1 MNKKILLIILIF
13 ISNCSLNKVVN
24 HHGVHFLEKK
34 QAKLILNLT
43 NKNDILTYL
52 GPPSTQSTFDNNV
65 WIYIERKETKTS
77 MATLG
82 RKKVTVNNV
91 LILEINNMGI
101 LVNKEFLNKEKMNK
115 IKFTKNTTG
124 VVNTKQTFIYEFLS
138 SLRQKINDP
147 LGTKKIKWFLTSNNC

>member
-1 MNKKILLIILIF
+1 MLIF

-34 QAKLILNLT
+34 QDKLILNST
-43 NKNDILTYL
+43 NKNDILSQL
-52 GPPSTQSTFDNNV
+52 GPPSTESTFHNDV

-82 RKKVTVNNV
+82 RRKLTVNNV
-91 LILEINNMGI
+91 LILEINDMGI
-101 LVNKEFLNKEKMNK
+101 LVSKEFFDKEKMNK
-115 IKFTKNTTG
+115 IKFTK
-124 VVNTKQTFIYEFLS
+124 KQTDVISSKETFVYQFLS

-147 LGTKKIKWFLTSNNC
+147 LGTKKIK

>member
-1 MNKKILLIILIF
+1 MLKKPCLIILLLF

-34 QAKLILNLT
+34 QAKLILNSS
-43 NKNDILTYL
+43 NKNDILNYL
-52 GPPSTQSTFDNNV
+52 GPPSTESTFDNDL

-82 RKKVTVNNV
+82 RRKLTVNNV
-91 LILEINNMGI
+91 LILEINNRGI
-101 LVNKEFLNKEKMNK
+101 LVNKNFLNKEDMKK
-115 IKFTKNTTG
+115 IKFSKNKTG
-124 VVNTKQTFIYEFLS
+124 VLSSKDSFLYEFLS

-147 LGTKKIKWFLTSNNC
+147 LGTKKIK